1 MLEGKNCVISRKC
14 EKMRAMGTSRALGPI
29 VILGAGYTGRFL
41 ETALSGQGR
50 IVLFTSRDPGHRLAH
65 VPPAQRLRFDLTE
78 PSTWANIPPSADLI
92 WCFPAAPLDLVQ
104 QFAAVVNAPGRIVVL
119 GSTSAYDI
127 GEPTGYPPPWIN
139 ETAPVDLS
147 KPRVEGEEY
156 LRKTLG
162 AIVLRVAGIY
172 GPGRNPLDW
181 IRQGR
186 VGPSR
191 KFVNLIHANDLAS
204 VCAAALERGVP
215 GAVYNVSD
223 GTPRTWDD
231 IVRYAGQRW
240 GITQATRAAST
251 GVGKRIET
259 RKLQQELGVSLRH
272 GDLFAELE
280 VIERVPVTSAG
291 ELVRPDRPAGY

>member
-1 MLEGKNCVISRKC
+1 MESSTAPGS
-14 EKMRAMGTSRALGPI
+14 I

-41 ETALSGQGR
+41 ATALSEQSR
-50 IVLFTSRDPGHRLAH
+50 TVLFTSRDPGHRLAH

-78 PSTWANIPPSADLI
+78 ASTWTNIPPSADLI
-92 WCFPAAPLDLVQ
+92 WCFPAARLDLVQ
-104 QFAAVVNAPGRIVVL
+104 QFAAVVKAPRRVVVL

-127 GEPTGYPPPWIN
+127 GKLTGYPPPWIN
-139 ETAPVDLS
+139 ETAPIDLT
-147 KPRVEGEEY
+147 KPRVAGEEY

-191 KFVNLIHANDLAS
+191 KFVNLIHVKDLAS
-204 VCAAALERGVP
+204 VCAAALDRGIP

-223 GTPRTWDD
+223 GTPRTWDG
-231 IVRYAGQRW
+231 IVQYAEQRW
-240 GITQATRAAST
+240 GITPATRAAST

-272 GDLFAELE
+272 GDLLTELE
-280 VIERVPVTSAG
+280 VIERSSVTSAG
-291 ELVRPDRPAGY
+291 ELGRPDTPAGY

>member
-1 MLEGKNCVISRKC
+1 MD
-14 EKMRAMGTSRALGPI
+14 TSTAPGPF
-29 VILGAGYTGRFL
+29 VILGAGYTGGFI
-41 ETALSGQGR
+41 APAISGQGR
-50 IVLFTSRDPGHRLAH
+50 TVLFTSRDPGNRLAH
-65 VPPAQRLRFDLTE
+65 APSTQRLRFDLTE

-92 WCFPAAPLDLVQ
+92 WCFPAVPLDLVQ
-104 QFAAVVNAPGRIVVL
+104 QFAAVVNAPRRVVVL

-162 AIVLRVAGIY
+162 AILLRVAGIY

-186 VGPSR
+186 AGPSR
-191 KFVNLIHANDLAS
+191 KFVNLIHVKDLAS
-204 VCAAALERGVP
+204 VCAAALDRGIP
-215 GAVYNVSD
+215 GTVYNVGD
-223 GTPRTWDD
+223 GTPRTWDE
-231 IVRYAGQRW
+231 ILEYARQRW
-240 GITQATRAAST
+240 GMTLATRAVST

-259 RKLQQELGVSLRH
+259 RKLHQELGVSLRH
-272 GDLFAELE
+272 SDLFAELE
-280 VIERVPVTSAG
+280 AIERVPATNAG
-291 ELVRPDRPAGY
+291 ERVQPDTPASY

>member
-1 MLEGKNCVISRKC
+1 
-14 EKMRAMGTSRALGPI
+14 MGTSRALGPI

-147 KPRVEGEEY
+147 KPRVGGEEY